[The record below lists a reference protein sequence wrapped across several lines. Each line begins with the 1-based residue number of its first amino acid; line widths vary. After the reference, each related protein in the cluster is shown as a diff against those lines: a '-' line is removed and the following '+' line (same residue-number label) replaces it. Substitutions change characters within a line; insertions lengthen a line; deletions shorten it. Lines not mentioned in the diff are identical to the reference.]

1 MAYSIEY
8 FHPQILEHIESWP
21 VDLLASHLRLVSLLV
36 DHGPALKL
44 PYSRAMGK
52 GLFELRPSGKA
63 IIGRSMYCF
72 LKGQRIILVHA
83 FIKKTAQTPDS
94 DLKLALK
101 RIKELK
107 NA

>member
-8 FHPQILEHIESWP
+8 FHPKVLEHIESWP
-21 VDLLASHLRLVSLLV
+21 ADLLASHLRLVLLLV
-36 DHGPALKL
+36 EHGPALRL
-44 PYSRAMGK
+44 PYSRAMGE
-52 GLFELRPSGKA
+52 GLFELRPNGKSNSA
-63 IIGRSMYCF
+63 RSLYCF
-72 LKGQRIILVHA
+72 LKGQRIVIVHA

>member
-1 MAYSIEY
+1 MAYSVEY
-8 FHPQILEHIESWP
+8 FHPKVLEHIESWP
-21 VDLLASHLRLVSLLV
+21 VDLLASYMKLVLLLV
-36 DHGPALKL
+36 EHGPALQL
-44 PYSRAMGK
+44 PYSRAMGN

-63 IIGRSMYCF
+63 NIGRSMYCF
-72 LKGQRIILVHA
+72 LKGQRIIIVHA

-107 NA
+107 NV

>member
-8 FHPQILEHIESWP
+8 FHPKVLENIESWP
-21 VDLLASHLRLVSLLV
+21 GDLLARHLRLVLLLV
-36 DHGPALKL
+36 EHGPALKM
-44 PYSRAMGK
+44 PYSRAMGE
-52 GLFELRPSGKA
+52 GLFELRPTGKSNS
-63 IIGRSMYCF
+63 GRSLYCF
-72 LKGQRIILVHA
+72 LKGQRIIIVHA

>member
-8 FHPQILEHIESWP
+8 FHPKVLENIESWP
-21 VDLLASHLRLVSLLV
+21 GDLLASHLRLVLLLAE
-36 DHGPALKL
+36 HGPALKM
-44 PYSRAMGK
+44 PYSRAMGE
-52 GLFELRPSGKA
+52 GLFELRPNGKSNS
-63 IIGRSMYCF
+63 GRSLYCF
-72 LKGQRIILVHA
+72 LKGQRIVIVHA